1 MINLQSEILNTI
13 TTLAPTV
20 GTIIKEVIGSKNM
33 NKLSNTDRVDNK
45 SQMQLSTPI
54 VEDDKKN
61 INFIFNINIYMTPS
75 NGEAYVKEEYEY

>member
-33 NKLSNTDRVDNK
+33 NKLPNTDRVDNK

-75 NGEAYVKEEYEY
+75 NGEAYVKEDYEY

>member
-1 MINLQSEILNTI
+1 MKNLQSEILNTI

-20 GTIIKEVIGSKNM
+20 GTIVKEVIGSKNM
-33 NKLSNTDRVDNK
+33 NRLSNTDVADIK
-45 SQMQLSTPI
+45 PQMQLSTPI

-61 INFIFNINIYMTPS
+61 INFIFNINIYVTPH